1 MSYQADLTDEA
12 RTKEVAREVTAAYDI
27 VGLVNNAGATRP
39 GTADTATLEDLDYV
53 VNLHLRTALILA
65 QAALPAM
72 RAAGFGRIV
81 NMSSRAALGK
91 PDRVVYSATKAG
103 LVGLTRTLA
112 MELGGDGITVNAIGP
127 GPIATDLF
135 TKSNPAGA
143 PQTERIINSIV
154 VKRLGTPEDVARAA
168 MFFLSPDN
176 GFVTGQMLRVRR
188 HHAGRGA
195 DLNPVMMPAAFRSP
209 SRPRRLRSSA
219 WLIWSAAQ
227 RRQEGFQHRFARV
240 AVGVAADVHRRDH
253 AAAAVDDG
261 HGHRLQPR
269 LQLLRHAGVAVGAH
283 PVQQAPEFHHVG
295 DGVRRVGLDLAHG
308 QHAVAL
314 GRGRPAAR
322 GPWT

>member
-1 MSYQADLTDEA
+1 MSKPTAYLVTGGSAGIGAAIIRMLLDAGHKVVNIDYRLPDNPPAGLVSYQADLTDEA
-12 RTKEVAREVTAAYDI
+12 RTKEVAAEVTAAYDI

-39 GTADTATLEDLDYV
+39 GTADTATLADLDYV
-53 VNLHLRTALILA
+53 VNLHLRTALILV

-176 GFVTGQMLRVRR
+176 GFVTGQMLYVC
-188 HHAGRGA
+188 GGTT
-195 DLNPVMMPAAFRSP
+195 L
-209 SRPRRLRSSA
+209 
-219 WLIWSAAQ
+219 
-227 RRQEGFQHRFARV
+227 
-240 AVGVAADVHRRDH
+240 GVA
-253 AAAAVDDG
+253 
-261 HGHRLQPR
+261 PI
-269 LQLLRHAGVAVGAH
+269 
-283 PVQQAPEFHHVG
+283 
-295 DGVRRVGLDLAHG
+295 
-308 QHAVAL
+308 
-314 GRGRPAAR
+314 
-322 GPWT
+322 